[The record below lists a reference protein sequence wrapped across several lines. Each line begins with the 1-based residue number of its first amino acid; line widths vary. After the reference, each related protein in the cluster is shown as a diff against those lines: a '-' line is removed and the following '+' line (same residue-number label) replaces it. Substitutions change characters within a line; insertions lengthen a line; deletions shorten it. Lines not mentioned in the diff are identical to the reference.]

1 MRLTACTL
9 NNPKNIYKMEK
20 MSNRDWILSKVYSE
34 IKDRLDKHEHCNVDF
49 KSLLDLRLTDKQI
62 DKGYF
67 VVPPEDISLFIN
79 MRSKKDLDRFLK
91 GKNESVKTFLETKK
105 VLICF
110 CYSENLGLIKW
121 VLGHKNVTL
130 YIIRQICRSNK
141 REFSKLGKEALKKF
155 INSLDKIKDLKWEK
169 IVKEDYE
176 KTILHLCQI
185 GFAAEFGSQPG
196 NYIKDSKGNYS
207 KRVGGCF

>member
-1 MRLTACTL
+1 MINT
-9 NNPKNIYKMEK
+9 NI
-20 MSNRDWILSKVYSE
+20 
-34 IKDRLDKHEHCNVDF
+34 HCNVDF